1 MMTRRFRVKGADAMS
16 SIWLKIAG
24 IAVLA
29 VVVLIVVGRFKS
41 DKPSAGPAASTESRQ
56 AEKPRTFYDMADRD
70 KQFATAPKPA
80 ENQPVAQPVPAAT
93 PPAPQPAQPPAPVPA
108 QPVAAGVV
116 LPSSITKT
124 TTLYFKRL
132 SEEDEIAAEQLLPW
146 TATTR
151 SIGRLPMMGTYGLT
165 VRSCRD
171 ILSRWPDSKYAFRA
185 KQILEDVSNSPR
197 AAGQNI
203 TPQELDISKFL
214 KPRPGTE
221 KINVEPVRQ

>member
-1 MMTRRFRVKGADAMS
+1 MN

-29 VVVLIVVGRFKS
+29 VVVLVVVGRFQS
-41 DKPSAGPAASTESRQ
+41 DKPSAGPAAPTASPQ
-56 AEKPRTFYDMADRD
+56 AEEPRTFYDVAERD
-70 KQFATAPKPA
+70 KQFATAPKPV
-80 ENQPVAQPVPAAT
+80 ESQPVQQQPPAPAA
-93 PPAPQPAQPPAPVPA
+93 PAPQPVQPPAPAPA

-124 TTLYFKRL
+124 TTLYFKPL

-185 KQILEDVSNSPR
+185 KQILEDVSTSPR

-203 TPQELDISKFL
+203 TQQELDISKFL

-221 KINVEPVRQ
+221 KIDVEPVRR